1 MEMGRAGNAFLK
13 MASSSKVRHRPCGDG
28 GMHTQDWQHA
38 TQNCPVPYHMQWI
51 LSSVLTSTTKLSWNL
66 KSGKKN
72 IASGTEPYGTC
83 QQRRRPRLDHLS
95 PEAWAQPG
103 QHNESWFQ
111 RKGGQRPWEGRRGKT
126 HLYWRCQGLVHAESD
141 PPWKDSCCF
150 FVYLYIQPRLAS
162 NSLFSC
168 FSLLSTRNYVCTMP
182 ELNRIFFKDH
192 HIQPRLASNQAP
204 KLQKNLVSKKTKPRR

>member
-38 TQNCPVPYHMQWI
+38 TQNCPVPHAVNTLFSPNFYNKTLMKSKVRKEKHSFWNGTLWYMPATQEAEAESPEPRSLSPAWAAQWE
-51 LSSVLTSTTKLSWNL
+51 LVPEKGRTEAMGGEEREDTSVLAMPGPCACWEWPSLKRQLLLFCLFIYTAQIGL
-66 KSGKKN
+66 KS
-72 IASGTEPYGTC
+72 S
-83 QQRRRPRLDHLS
+83 
-95 PEAWAQPG
+95 
-103 QHNESWFQ
+103 
-111 RKGGQRPWEGRRGKT
+111 
-126 HLYWRCQGLVHAESD
+126 
-141 PPWKDSCCF
+141 
-150 FVYLYIQPRLAS
+150 
-162 NSLFSC
+162 FSC